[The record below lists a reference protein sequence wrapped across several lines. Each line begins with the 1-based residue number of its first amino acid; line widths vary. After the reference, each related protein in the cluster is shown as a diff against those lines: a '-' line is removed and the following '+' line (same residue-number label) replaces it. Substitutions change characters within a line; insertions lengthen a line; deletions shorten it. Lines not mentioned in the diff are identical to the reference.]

1 LGVAPRWRRVRDFLV
16 ANIERSLLLAF
27 WAFVFWGTLLIA
39 VFGVR
44 VASVGLR
51 DAVSSVW
58 PEGAEGFAAYGNLGA
73 AILATIV
80 WLTVAV
86 IAFLGRRARP

>member
-1 LGVAPRWRRVRDFLV
+1 LAVAPRLRRVRDFLV
-16 ANIERSLLLAF
+16 ATLERPLFLAF
-27 WAFVFWGTLLIA
+27 WVFVFWGTLLIA

-44 VASVGLR
+44 VASSGLS
-51 DAVSSVW
+51 DAVASLWSER
-58 PEGAEGFAAYGNLGA
+58 PAGLAYANLAAAVLA
-73 AILATIV
+73 ALV

>member
-1 LGVAPRWRRVRDFLV
+1 LAVAPRLRRVRDFLV
-16 ANIERSLLLAF
+16 ANIERPLLLAF

-44 VASVGLR
+44 VASVGLS

-58 PEGAEGFAAYGNLGA
+58 PEHAEGLTYANLGA

>member
-1 LGVAPRWRRVRDFLV
+1 MAVAPRFRRVRDFLV
-16 ANIERSLLLAF
+16 ANIERPLLLAF

-44 VASVGLR
+44 VASGGLR

-58 PEGAEGFAAYGNLGA
+58 PERAEGLAYANLGA
-73 AILATIV
+73 AIVATFV